1 MEKETDNSVSTRKI
15 KLIARHYGKGR
26 LVRQCISCFALL
38 INVFTWWW
46 NNETTRREARSEA
59 AEMND
64 TLAEQIAWAQ
74 ITTAA
79 LADLFGIADQVDE
92 QREVVLNE
100 LIEKAKQEII
110 HEHETK

>member
-1 MEKETDNSVSTRKI
+1 MKKEMDNSATRKI

-46 NNETTRREARSEA
+46 NNETARREVRSEV
-59 AEMND
+59 AEMNN
-64 TLAEQIAWAQ
+64 T
-74 ITTAA
+74 
-79 LADLFGIADQVDE
+79 LADLFGIADQVNE
-92 QREVVLNE
+92 QREVVLTE

-110 HEHETK
+110 YEHKTK

>member
-1 MEKETDNSVSTRKI
+1 MKKEMDNSATRKI
-15 KLIARHYGKGR
+15 ELIARHYGKGR

-46 NNETTRREARSEA
+46 NNETTRREARSEV

-79 LADLFGIADQVDE
+79 LAELFGIADQVDE
-92 QREVVLNE
+92 QREVVLAE

>member
-1 MEKETDNSVSTRKI
+1 MKKEMDNSARKI

-38 INVFTWWW
+38 INIFTWWW
-46 NNETTRREARSEA
+46 NNETTRREARSET
-59 AEMND
+59 AEMNN

-79 LADLFGIADQVDE
+79 LAELFGIADQVDE
-92 QREVVLNE
+92 QREVVLTE

-110 HEHETK
+110 YEHETK

>member
-1 MEKETDNSVSTRKI
+1 MKKEIDNSATRKI
-15 KLIARHYGKGR
+15 KLIARHYGKGC

-46 NNETTRREARSEA
+46 NNETTRREARSEV

-79 LADLFGIADQVDE
+79 LAELFGIADQVDE
-92 QREVVLNE
+92 QREAVLNE